1 MNSDLLLMALVGVT
15 LWCLGLSWFHYRA
28 VGELKDLRIFKNGYH
43 REMGEMWRWFAGDKC
58 SLLVLGYLDHRLD
71 GGIADPAGQTRDE
84 LMFQGIQAVR
94 QAVRDCHFN
103 ETLKARAETAC
114 TIEAARPRSVPDE
127 ITPMNIQALREA
139 HRPGIEFDEYLAV
152 CLAEIF
158 KGGVV
163 NIYHVSKQE
172 QDALGNLVDGETR
185 IYKIT
190 DCRGEQLWPS
200 MYGSDESSSEQAQ
213 PSANT
218 VNVTYH
224 EQPLTY
230 EERLDLILKG
240 VQQLT
245 ARVGENNEML
255 KMVSARETYT
265 ANIVLD
271 GTTGQAEGVRMAM
284 RDLDLVRRPQLHED
298 EFTPRPSGWAVMFR
312 TGEHAIPSWLT
323 VLDGFTQDSRKALIF
338 GSKEAAQASSA
349 TINSDRPQYTTHV
362 AWVVYDGAE
371 QRYVEHPM
379 P

>member
-1 MNSDLLLMALVGVT
+1 MGNDKLLVGLVVVIVAVIVAVIVLLASYLYKVMCERDDLL
-15 LWCLGLSWFHYRA
+15 S
-28 VGELKDLRIFKNGYH
+28 FKNRY
-43 REMGEMWRWFAGDKC
+43 RSQMVDLWRWFAGDKC
-58 SLLVLGYLDHRLD
+58 SLLVLGYLDHQLD

-127 ITPMNIQALREA
+127 ITPMNIEHLMAA
-139 HRPGIEFDEYLAV
+139 HLPGIPLTEYLAV

-158 KGGVV
+158 KGGTV

-172 QDALGNLVDGETR
+172 QDAVGNLVDGEKR

-190 DCRGEQLWPS
+190 DMCGNQLWPS
-200 MYGSDESSSEQAQ
+200 MYGSDESSSAEAQ
-213 PSANT
+213 EPASR
-218 VNVTYH
+218 VHVTYH
-224 EQPLTY
+224 EQPLSY
-230 EERLDLILKG
+230 EEKLDLILKG
-240 VQQLT
+240 VQECT
-245 ARVGENNEML
+245 ARIREN
-255 KMVSARETYT
+255 APT
-265 ANIVLD
+265 ATNIALD
-271 GTTGQAEGVRMAM
+271 GTIPRSGAVLMSM
-284 RDLDLVRRPQLHED
+284 RDLVAGTELHQD

-349 TINSDRPQYTTHV
+349 TINSDRPQHNTYV
-362 AWVVYDGAE
+362 AWVIYSREYG
-371 QRYVEHPM
+371 RYEECPT